1 MSDIQIDIPDITVIV
16 DKGDEYLS
24 QIIQPAT
31 IVTSATG
38 SLLRYADIATSS
50 SYALTASYAL
60 NVDDSA
66 AFPFTGSAKISGSLQ
81 VLAGTISGSFVGD
94 GSGLTGLVTD
104 LRISGSTGSDVVS
117 LINDDLTFA
126 GTNGVT
132 TAVTNNTVTIGIPE
146 GTVSSSAQA
155 TSWSVASASYVQF
168 TTVDGLTAFSA
179 SVDTRLLAQENFSAS
194 LDATFVTKQELAPTA
209 SALQN
214 TIDGLSTAFTTYTSS
229 ADSRIDSLEVFTS
242 SIDTT
247 IKTELD
253 AQGVISSSTQI
264 DVTQTINYATL
275 ATTGSNV
282 FIGNQIISGS
292 LITTANEMA
301 FAGNME
307 ISGSLIVTDT
317 ITGTLIGTASSA
329 LTASF
334 IDGGYY

>member
-38 SLLRYADIATSS
+38 SLLRYADFATSS

-117 LINDDLTFA
+117 LISDDLTFA

-132 TAVTNNTVTIGIPE
+132 TAVTNNTVTIGIPA
-146 GTVSSSAQA
+146 GTVSSSAQVSYPQLQNIPA
-155 TSWSVASASYVQF
+155 GIVSSSAQASEWTVASASVA
-168 TTVDGLTAFSA
+168 TSA
-179 SVDTRLLAQENFSAS
+179 SYAQNANLLDGKNST
-194 LDATFVTKQELAPTA
+194 TF
-209 SALQN
+209 
-214 TIDGLSTAFTTYTSS
+214 
-229 ADSRIDSLEVFTS
+229 
-242 SIDTT
+242 
-247 IKTELD
+247 
-253 AQGVISSSTQI
+253 
-264 DVTQTINYATL
+264 

-282 FIGNQIISGS
+282 FVGNQIISGS
-292 LITTANEMA
+292 LITTADKMT
-301 FAGNME
+301 FVGNIE
-307 ISGSLIVTDT
+307 VTGSLSVTNI
-317 ITGTLIGTASSA
+317 ITGSIVSA
-329 LTASF
+329 LTASY

>member
-60 NVDDSA
+60 NLDDSA
-66 AFPFTGSAKISGSLQ
+66 AFPFTGSAEISGSLQ
-81 VLAGTISGSFVGD
+81 VMGGTISGSFVGD

-117 LINDDLTFA
+117 LISDDLTFA

-132 TAVTNNTVTIGIPE
+132 TVVTNNTVTIGIPE

-155 TSWSVASASYVQF
+155 SDWSVASASV
-168 TTVDGLTAFSA
+168 AA
-179 SVDTRLLAQENFSAS
+179 
-194 LDATFVTKQELAPTA
+194 TA
-209 SALQN
+209 SYIAAENLP
-214 TIDGLSTAFTTYTSS
+214 TGL
-229 ADSRIDSLEVFTS
+229 
-242 SIDTT
+242 
-247 IKTELD
+247 
-253 AQGVISSSTQI
+253 ISSSTQVSYPQLQNI
-264 DVTQTINYATL
+264 PAGIVSSSAQASEWTVASASVATSASYAQNANLLDGKDSTTF

-282 FIGNQIISGS
+282 FVGNQIISGS
-292 LITTANEMA
+292 LITTADKMT
-301 FAGNME
+301 FVGNIE
-307 ISGSLIVTDT
+307 VTGSLSVTNI
-317 ITGTLIGTASSA
+317 ITGSIVSA
-329 LTASF
+329 LTASY